1 MGLISEVIYIY
12 QGAGKRPRQCCPKGP
27 KTQDTATRG
36 PEGPES
42 AQNTRVR
49 GPEGPE
55 DEQSSVPVL
64 ALASATICFSRFG
77 QKSRFSWH
85 NLNTLMT
92 TNQGAGKRPR
102 QCCPKGPKTQD
113 TATRGP
119 EGPESAQNTR
129 VRGPEGPEDEQSS
142 VPVLA
147 LASAT
152 ICFSRFGQKSR
163 FSWHN
168 LNTLMT
174 TKMHENFSRV

>member
-1 MGLISEVIYIY
+1 MMLASLLIIY
-12 QGAGKRPRQCCPKGP
+12 QGAGKRPRQCCP
-27 KTQDTATRG
+27 
-36 PEGPES
+36 E
-42 AQNTRVR
+42 
-49 GPEGPE
+49 
-55 DEQSSVPVL
+55 
-64 ALASATICFSRFG
+64 
-77 QKSRFSWH
+77 
-85 NLNTLMT
+85 
-92 TNQGAGKRPR
+92 
-102 QCCPKGPKTQD
+102 GPKTQD

-174 TKMHENFSRV
+174 TKMHENFSRVCCLQYKNRVKK